1 VCGGEDGIWQVTSV
15 RDVMH
20 AEIEPQDQIF
30 LLQALAVEE
39 LVEINEWIVDTVQG

>member
-1 VCGGEDGIWQVTSV
+1 M

>member
-1 VCGGEDGIWQVTSV
+1 
-15 RDVMH
+15 MH